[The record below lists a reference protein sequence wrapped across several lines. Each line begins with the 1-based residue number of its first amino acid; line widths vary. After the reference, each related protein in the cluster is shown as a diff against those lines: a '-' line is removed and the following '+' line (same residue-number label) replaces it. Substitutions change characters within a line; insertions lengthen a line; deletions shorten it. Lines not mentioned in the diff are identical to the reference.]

1 MKTTHKT
8 DGSMALENHQV
19 KVITIEAT
27 KKPEAVQ
34 LRVAAYAR
42 VSSSSEDQL
51 NSFAAQNRY
60 YTDLIA
66 NHTGWKLVDIYADE
80 GITGTSIRKRD
91 DFQRMIKDCQRGK
104 IDRILVK
111 SLSRFAR
118 NTSDCLTA
126 IRELKALGVTVS
138 FEKEGID
145 TAKMT
150 GEMLTA
156 IYAAFAQSESESIS
170 GNMKWSCQKRMENG
184 TYISGSTPLG
194 YRLDEQALHPDADA
208 ELVCL
213 IFHKFLSGESSVKI
227 AQDLNSIGIP
237 SPKRN
242 AYWHAST
249 IRYILSN
256 EKYMG
261 DTLLGKN
268 YRTDTFPYV
277 RRKNRGERTQYYVF
291 GTQEQ
296 IISHEDFKR
305 VQALLDHRGAVHK
318 GQERVSYP
326 FSNKV
331 FCKHCGTH
339 FQHKVNRTHIYW
351 VCRNHNISKA
361 NCPMEPIPECEIETA
376 FCRLYYKL
384 KRHGK
389 DILLPML
396 RDYQQIRNRR
406 MLWSEDIIELNK
418 QISDLSSQNQMLT
431 MLKQQGLIDPDIFI
445 AQINDLT
452 EQLRETKLKKER
464 LLDAESND
472 YLKQTQEQI
481 DLLESGPDFLD
492 AFDADMFG
500 ELIEKVE
507 VESQTV
513 LYFYLKN
520 GLALKENIERTGR

>member
-1 MKTTHKT
+1 MATTHKT
-8 DGSMALENHQV
+8 DGSSASENRQV
-19 KVITIEAT
+19 KFITIEAT
-27 KKPEAVQ
+27 KQSETVR

-60 YTDLIA
+60 YTDLITNNSA
-66 NHTGWKLVDIYADE
+66 WQLVDIYADE
-80 GITGTSIRKRD
+80 GITGTSICKRD
-91 DFQRMIKDCQRGK
+91 DFQRMINDCQRGK

-118 NTSDCLTA
+118 NTSDCLTT
-126 IRELKALGVTVS
+126 IRTLKALGVTVF

-145 TAKMT
+145 TANMT

-170 GNMKWSCQKRMENG
+170 SNMRWSCQKRMETG
-184 TYISGSTPLG
+184 TFISGSTPLG
-194 YRLDEQALHPDADA
+194 YSLDEKTLHPDADA
-208 ELVCL
+208 ELVRL
-213 IFHKFLSGESSVKI
+213 IFHKFLSGESSIKI
-227 AQDLNSIGIP
+227 AQDLNSIEIP

-242 AYWHAST
+242 AHWHAST

-268 YRTDTFPYV
+268 YHTDTFPYE
-277 RRKNRGERTQYYVF
+277 RRKNKGENTQYYVL

-296 IISHEDFKR
+296 IISPEDFQR
-305 VQALLDHRGAVHK
+305 VQELLDYKGSPNI
-318 GQERVSYP
+318 GQETIIYP

-331 FCKHCGTH
+331 FCKHCGMH
-339 FQHKVNRTHIYW
+339 FQHKVNRAHVYW
-351 VCRNHNISKA
+351 VCRNHNLSKT
-361 NCPMEPIPECEIETA
+361 NCPMEPILESKIETA

-464 LLDAESND
+464 LLDAESDD
-472 YLKQTQEQI
+472 YLKQTQELI

-513 LYFYLKN
+513 LCFYLKN